1 MQAPQDI
8 EARFGA
14 EAAAAVAPRIGT
26 PPTGD
31 PTQSP
36 ASQDRIRGSLV
47 GAAIG
52 EALGEPQALARE
64 MVLTDAAGEIRIGT
78 AGRFADE
85 PARPTLTVPALGEH
99 QTIYADRIPAALNED

>member
-1 MQAPQDI
+1 MQASQDI

-52 EALGEPQALARE
+52 TVSSMLAMTPRS
-64 MVLTDAAGEIRIGT
+64 VFV
-78 AGRFADE
+78 FADSTNLFYH
-85 PARPTLTVPALGEH
+85 PSGLH
-99 QTIYADRIPAALNED
+99 N